1 MNDMMLMTLTSTKTR
16 EYSPGGTRVKV
27 CYCAT
32 KVSNKKIKNQSDKHG
47 TKKKGLLQQNPVNK
61 SQTDN
66 AGIKDFHNVF
76 QVNMTG
82 KALNQNK
89 HSMTAYPMKH

>member
-1 MNDMMLMTLTSTKTR
+1 M
-16 EYSPGGTRVKV
+16 EP
-27 CYCAT
+27 
-32 KVSNKKIKNQSDKHG
+32 
-47 TKKKGLLQQNPVNK
+47 KKKGLLQQNPVNK

>member
-1 MNDMMLMTLTSTKTR
+1 M
-16 EYSPGGTRVKV
+16 
-27 CYCAT
+27 
-32 KVSNKKIKNQSDKHG
+32 HG

-82 KALNQNK
+82 KALNQKKK
-89 HSMTAYPMKH
+89 HSMTVYPMKH